1 MPKSLPVRGS
11 TQQAIPVEDI
21 QDDLVILKDGSAC
34 LVIQTTALNF
44 GLLSE
49 SEQQATIYAYA
60 ALLNSLTFPIQILV
74 RSQRKDISA
83 YLELLNKAE
92 SKQTNSLLKNQI
104 NKYHKFVEE
113 TVKKNNVLDKR
124 FYVVIPFSSFELG
137 IKQAMGGSIFPKKAK
152 LPFNKE
158 YILGKAKIALY
169 PKRDHVVRQFT
180 RIGLSAR
187 QLTTHELISLFYEIF
202 NPDIAQN
209 QKVAIGAEYTA
220 PIVQPTIEIA

>member
-1 MPKSLPVRGS
+1 MSKSLPVRGS
-11 TQQAIPVEDI
+11 TQQAIPIEDI
-21 QDDLVILKDGSAC
+21 QDDLVILKDGSVC

-60 ALLNSLTFPIQILV
+60 ALLNSLTFPIQILI

-92 SKQTNSLLKNQI
+92 NKQTSPLLKNQI
-104 NKYHKFVEE
+104 NKYRKFVEE

-124 FYVVIPFSSFELG
+124 FYIVISFSSFELG
-137 IKQAMGGSIFPKKAK
+137 VKQAMGSSLLPKKAK
-152 LPFNKE
+152 LPFSKE
-158 YILGKAKIALY
+158 YILKRAKVALY
-169 PKRDHVVRQFT
+169 PKKDHMIRQFT
-180 RIGLSAR
+180 RIGLSGY

-220 PIVQPTIEIA
+220 PIVQPIIKIG